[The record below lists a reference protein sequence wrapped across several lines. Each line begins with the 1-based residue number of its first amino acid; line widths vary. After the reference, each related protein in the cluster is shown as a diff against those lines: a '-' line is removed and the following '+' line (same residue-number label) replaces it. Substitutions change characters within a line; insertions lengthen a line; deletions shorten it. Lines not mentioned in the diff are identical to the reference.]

1 MVEESLNGQMEE
13 DMKETTWMM
22 KKVDMENSIGLI
34 IRYSKATGT
43 EDSCMEKVIIL
54 HLMEKLK
61 EDYGRMEKD
70 RNGIKTTKIYFINE
84 EFLLFFLYFY
94 HVYNTF
100 IIILLI
106 TFVLFLLFYAI
117 LIIYNLSYH

>member
-1 MVEESLNGQMEE
+1 MEE

-43 EDSCMEKVIIL
+43 EDFCMEKVIIL

-84 EFLLFFLYFY
+84 EFLLLFLYFY

-100 IIILLI
+100 IIFIILSI
-106 TFVLFLLFYAI
+106 TFLLFLLFYAI
-117 LIIYNLSYH
+117 LIIYNLS